1 MDLLAVAALMALA
14 ALLSVLQLGTESV
27 WLDESSSVA
36 IATRP
41 PLDLLAHVSRVELN
55 GSIYY
60 LLLHPWI
67 AIFGQSEA
75 AIRALSVLCV
85 VLAVPFIHLTGRM
98 LFDRRVA
105 LAATLIVVTS
115 AFIVSYAQEARAYAL
130 ALLLTS
136 IATFLFVRGL
146 RRPTWFTWLLYAA
159 FGALA
164 VYAHFFSAFIL
175 VAHAASLLVI
185 RRDRVRWRP
194 ILISFGLMA
203 VMVIPAA
210 RFALFVDNAACRT
223 AWVPSIDVERLRIVL
238 WEIAGANDWLLLAIG
253 LAVLVA
259 VAAMVVRRMDRDAR
273 WPVLFVLLLV
283 AVPLGLSLGISLYR
297 PLLATRYLIV
307 AFPGLALLVAFGL
320 ASLRP
325 RILGSVGLIAV
336 VALSAWSLTSYFVE
350 ERKPDM
356 RGIAQFVDQVT
367 DEGDA
372 ALVYQQYGYP
382 AHLLRYYLDE
392 GTSPSMPMVIDLP
405 TATEFQASRL
415 EGCPVTPSDEYQAA
429 IQDTVAGLAGSHDRV
444 AIVIRRARDDAFEPV
459 VIRALEERY
468 QEVERV
474 VWGGSRWW
482 PMTELRVYDRLDAS
496 EGSAG
501 G

>member
-1 MDLLAVAALMALA
+1 MDVVAMAALMGLA
-14 ALLSVLQLGTESV
+14 GLLSVLQLGTESV

-36 IATRP
+36 IASRP
-41 PLDLLAHVSRVELN
+41 PLELLAHVSRVEMN

-75 AIRALSVLCV
+75 AIRSLSVLCV
-85 VLAVPFIHLTGRM
+85 VLAVPFIYMAGRM

-105 LAATLIVVTS
+105 FGATLIVVTS
-115 AFIVSYAQEARAYAL
+115 AFIISYAQEARAYAL

-136 IATFLFVRGL
+136 IATYLFLRGL
-146 RRPTWFTWLLYAA
+146 RRSTWLTWLLYAA

-175 VAHAASLLVI
+175 AAHAASLLLV
-185 RRDRVRWRP
+185 RRDSVRWRP
-194 ILISFGLMA
+194 ILISFGVMA

-210 RFALFVDNAACRT
+210 RFAVFVDNAACRT
-223 AWVPSIDVERLRIVL
+223 AWVPTIDLERLRIVL
-238 WEIAGANDWLLLAIG
+238 WEIAGANDWLLLALG
-253 LAVLVA
+253 LSILVA
-259 VAAMVVRRMDRDAR
+259 VAAVVVRRMDRDAR
-273 WPVLFVLLLV
+273 WPVLFALLLV
-283 AVPLGLSLGISLYR
+283 AVPLALSLGISLYR

-325 RILGSVGLIAV
+325 RILGSVALIAV

-356 RGIAQFVDQVT
+356 RGIAAFVDQVT

-382 AHLLRYYLDE
+382 AHLLRYYLQQE
-392 GTSPSMPMVIDLP
+392 SGASVPIVIDLP
-405 TATEFQASRL
+405 TATEFQASSL
-415 EGCPVTPSDEYQAA
+415 EGCPATPSAEYHAA
-429 IQDTVAGLAGSHDRV
+429 IQDTVVGLAGDHDRV

-459 VIRALEERY
+459 VIGALEERY
-468 QEVERV
+468 REVERV

-482 PMTELRVYDRLDAS
+482 PMTELRVYDRLDAN